1 MADFITAVY
10 ISFIIQAGGALL
22 TAAVFRS
29 FQRYYQKAYLTHLQW
44 SWLALSVHLL
54 AGAVGLY
61 LSSTFDATHPVRLLV
76 NIIAGIA
83 GFTQIPLVLFG
94 TYELTTGHAVPSDR
108 VRRALIAAAMTGLV
122 TAIVFVWKEDAGF
135 ARFLARVGLRAIL
148 SGAGFLAAAYG
159 IWRARTTVQG
169 LGPRMVSGAFFVY
182 GLLQLHY
189 LGVAIYESIS
199 QNYPAYVS
207 YTGFLDIL
215 MYFLMALGTVI
226 WLLEN
231 EQKTAMQAAA
241 QIQHLAYHDTLTGLP
256 NRQLFLDRLNLAI
269 SHAHRSQRRL
279 AVFFLDLD
287 RFKVINDSLGHAIGD
302 RLLQSISRRLTG
314 LLREGDTVT
323 RIGGDEFTILV
334 PHLQHSDDAIV
345 VARKVRDA
353 LKHPIEIDGRE
364 LYVSTSIGISLYP
377 NDGEDANA
385 LLRNADAA
393 MYRAKAQGRD
403 TFRLYAPAMNAKALE
418 QLALENGLRKAIANG
433 ELLMHYQPIVSFAT
447 SRVVGVEALIRW
459 NHPELGLLYPADFI
473 SLAEATGLIGPLG
486 EWSLKEAC
494 TQVKTLRERGLT
506 NLHAACNLSVRQIQQ
521 LDFVETISS
530 ILHDTGLPAAALDL
544 EITESI
550 AMQSD
555 DDTIEKLRAVKRLG
569 VRISIDDFGTG
580 YSSLSALRLFPVDS
594 LKIDQSF
601 VHDITATSG
610 DAAIATAVI
619 AMAHS
624 LDLTVIAEGVET
636 EGQLAFLRGR
646 GCNAYQGYYVSH
658 PLTAEECEA
667 VIRAHDGMPI
677 GVEKKRKTG
686 RVAKA
691 G

>member
-10 ISFIIQAGGALL
+10 ISFVIQAGGALL

-29 FQRYYQKAYLTHLQW
+29 FERYYQKAYLTHLQW

-61 LSSTFDATHPVRLLV
+61 LSSTLPVSHPGRLLIA
-76 NIIAGIA
+76 IIAGVA

-94 TYELTTGHAVPSDR
+94 TYELTTGKPVPAER
-108 VRRALIAAAMTGLV
+108 VRRALIAAAITGLA
-122 TAIVFVWKEDAGF
+122 TALLFVWKEDAGF
-135 ARFLARVGLRAIL
+135 ARFLARVGLRALIC
-148 SGAGFLAAAYG
+148 GAAFLTASFG
-159 IWRARTTVQG
+159 IWRARAVEG
-169 LGPRMVSGAFFVY
+169 LGPRMVMGSFLVY

-189 LGVAIYESIS
+189 VGVALYELIA
-199 QNYPAYVS
+199 NAYPAYVS
-207 YTGFLDIL
+207 YMGFLDIL
-215 MYFLMALGTVI
+215 MHFLMALGTVI

-231 EQKTAMQAAA
+231 EQKNAMQAAA
-241 QIQHLAYHDTLTGLP
+241 QIEHLAYHDTLTGLP

-334 PHLQHSDDAIV
+334 PHLHHSDDAIV

-418 QLALENGLRKAIANG
+418 QLALENGLRKAISNG
-433 ELLMHYQPIVSFAT
+433 ELIMHYQPIVSFET
-447 SRVVGVEALIRW
+447 SHVVGVEALIRW

-473 SLAEATGLIGPLG
+473 TLAEATGLIGPLG

-494 TQVKTLRERGLT
+494 TQVKALRDRGLSD
-506 NLHAACNLSVRQIQQ
+506 LHASCNLSVRQIQQ
-521 LDFVETISS
+521 LDFVETIAS
-530 ILHDTGLPAAALDL
+530 ILHDTGLPAAALEL

-555 DDTIEKLRAVKRLG
+555 DDTIDKLRAVKRLG

-624 LDLTVIAEGVET
+624 LGLSVIAEGVET

-658 PLTAEECEA
+658 PLAADECEA

-677 GVEKKRKTG
+677 RAEKKRKPG

>member
-10 ISFIIQAGGALL
+10 ISFVIQAGGALL

-29 FQRYYQKAYLTHLQW
+29 FERYYQKAYLTHLQW

-61 LSSTFDATHPVRLLV
+61 LSSTLPVSHPGRILIAV
-76 NIIAGIA
+76 IAGIA

-94 TYELTTGHAVPSDR
+94 TYELTTGKPVPAER
-108 VRRALIAAAMTGLV
+108 VRRALIAAAITGLA
-122 TAIVFVWKEDAGF
+122 TALLFVWKEDAGF
-135 ARFLARVGLRAIL
+135 ARFLARVGLRAL
-148 SGAGFLAAAYG
+148 VCGAAFLTASFG
-159 IWRARTTVQG
+159 IWRARAVEG
-169 LGPRMVSGAFFVY
+169 LGPRMVMGSFLVY

-189 LGVAIYESIS
+189 VGVALYEVIA
-199 QNYPAYVS
+199 NAYPAYVS
-207 YTGFLDIL
+207 YMGFLDIL
-215 MYFLMALGTVI
+215 MHFLMALGTVI

-231 EQKTAMQAAA
+231 EQKNAMQAAA
-241 QIQHLAYHDTLTGLP
+241 QIEHLAYHDTLTGLP

-269 SHAHRSQRRL
+269 SHAHRTAQRL

-287 RFKVINDSLGHAIGD
+287 RFKIINDSLGHAIGD
-302 RLLQSISRRLTG
+302 RLLQAISQRLTA

-353 LKHPIEIDGRE
+353 LKHPIELDGRE

-377 NDGEDANA
+377 NDGEDATA

-418 QLALENGLRKAIANG
+418 QLALENSLRKGITNG
-433 ELLMHYQPIVSFAT
+433 ELLMHYQPIVSFEN
-447 SRVVGVEALIRW
+447 SRVTGVEALIRW
-459 NHPELGLLYPADFI
+459 NHPELGLLFPADFVTV
-473 SLAEATGLIGPLG
+473 AEATGLIGPLG
-486 EWSLKEAC
+486 EWALKEAC
-494 TQVKTLRERGLT
+494 AQVKEWRDRGLM
-506 NLHAACNLSVRQIQQ
+506 LHASCNLSVRQIQQ
-521 LDFVETISS
+521 LDFVDTIAS
-530 ILHDTGLPAAALDL
+530 ILEETRLPTGALEL

-658 PLTAEECEA
+658 PLAAEECEA
-667 VIRAHDGMPI
+667 VIRAHDGLP
-677 GVEKKRKTG
+677 VPVKKRKRG
-686 RVAKA
+686 GIARA

>member
-10 ISFIIQAGGALL
+10 ISFVIQAGGALL

-29 FQRYYQKAYLTHLQW
+29 FERYYQKAYLTHLQW

-61 LSSTFDATHPVRLLV
+61 LSSTLPVSHPGRLLIAV
-76 NIIAGIA
+76 IAGVA

-94 TYELTTGHAVPSDR
+94 TYELTTGRPIPAER
-108 VRRALIAAAMTGLV
+108 VRRALLAAAFTGLA
-122 TAIVFVWKEDAGF
+122 TALLFVWKEDAGF
-135 ARFLARVGLRAIL
+135 ARFLARVGLRALIC
-148 SGAGFLAAAYG
+148 GAAFLTASFG
-159 IWRARTTVQG
+159 IWRARAVEG
-169 LGPRMVSGAFFVY
+169 LGPRMVMGSFLVY

-189 LGVAIYESIS
+189 VGVALYEVIA
-199 QNYPAYVS
+199 NAYPSYVS
-207 YTGFLDIL
+207 YMGFLDIL
-215 MYFLMALGTVI
+215 MHFLMALGTVI

-231 EQKTAMQAAA
+231 EQKNAMLAAA
-241 QIQHLAYHDTLTGLP
+241 QIEHLAYHDTLTGLP

-269 SHAHRSQRRL
+269 AHAHRTAQRL

-287 RFKVINDSLGHAIGD
+287 RFKIINDSLGHAIGD
-302 RLLQSISRRLTG
+302 RLLQAISQRLVA

-334 PHLQHSDDAIV
+334 PHLQHPDDAIV
-345 VARKVRDA
+345 VARKVRDT
-353 LKHPIEIDGRE
+353 LKHPIELDGRE

-377 NDGEDANA
+377 NDGEDATS

-418 QLALENGLRKAIANG
+418 QLALENSLRKAITNG
-433 ELLMHYQPIVSFAT
+433 ELLMHYQPIVSFEN
-447 SRVVGVEALIRW
+447 SRVIGVEALIRW
-459 NHPELGLLYPADFI
+459 NHSELGLLFPADFVTV
-473 SLAEATGLIGPLG
+473 AEATGLIGPLG
-486 EWSLKEAC
+486 EWALREAC
-494 TQVKTLRERGLT
+494 AQVKVWRDRGLM
-506 NLHAACNLSVRQIQQ
+506 LHASCNLSVRQIQQ
-521 LDFVETISS
+521 LDFVETIAS
-530 ILHDTGLPAAALDL
+530 ILEETRLPAGALEL

-555 DDTIEKLRAVKRLG
+555 DDTIEKLRAVKRVG

-658 PLTAEECEA
+658 PLAAEECEA
-667 VIRAHDGMPI
+667 VIRAHDGLP
-677 GVEKKRKTG
+677 VPVKKRKRG
-686 RVAKA
+686 GIARA

>member
-10 ISFIIQAGGALL
+10 ISFVIQAGGALL

-29 FQRYYQKAYLTHLQW
+29 FERYYQKAYLTHLQW

-61 LSSTFDATHPVRLLV
+61 LSSTLPVSHPGRLLIA
-76 NIIAGIA
+76 IIAGVA

-94 TYELTTGHAVPSDR
+94 TYELTTGKPVPAER
-108 VRRALIAAAMTGLV
+108 VRRALIAAAITGLA
-122 TAIVFVWKEDAGF
+122 TALLFVWKEDAGF
-135 ARFLARVGLRAIL
+135 ARFLARVGLRALIC
-148 SGAGFLAAAYG
+148 GAAFLTASFG
-159 IWRARTTVQG
+159 IWRARAVEG
-169 LGPRMVSGAFFVY
+169 LGPRMVMGSFLVY

-189 LGVAIYESIS
+189 VGVALYEVIA
-199 QNYPAYVS
+199 NAYPAYVS
-207 YTGFLDIL
+207 YMGFLDIL
-215 MYFLMALGTVI
+215 MHFLMALGTVI

-231 EQKTAMQAAA
+231 EQKNAMQAAA
-241 QIQHLAYHDTLTGLP
+241 QIEHLAYHDTLTGLP

-269 SHAHRSQRRL
+269 SHAHRTAQRL

-287 RFKVINDSLGHAIGD
+287 RFKIINDSLGHAIGD
-302 RLLQSISRRLTG
+302 RLLQAISQRLTA

-353 LKHPIEIDGRE
+353 LKHPIDLDGRE

-377 NDGEDANA
+377 NDGEDATA

-418 QLALENGLRKAIANG
+418 QLALENSLRKAITNG
-433 ELLMHYQPIVSFAT
+433 ELLMHYQPIVSFEH
-447 SRVVGVEALIRW
+447 SRVIGVEALIRW
-459 NHPELGLLYPADFI
+459 NHPELGLLFPADFVTV
-473 SLAEATGLIGPLG
+473 AEATGLIGPLG
-486 EWSLKEAC
+486 EWALREAC
-494 TQVKTLRERGLT
+494 AQVKVWRDRGLM
-506 NLHAACNLSVRQIQQ
+506 LHASCNLSVRQIQQ
-521 LDFVETISS
+521 LDFVETIGS
-530 ILHDTGLPAAALDL
+530 ILEETRLPAGALEL

-658 PLTAEECEA
+658 PVAAEECEA
-667 VIRAHDGMPI
+667 VIRAHDGLPI
-677 GVEKKRKTG
+677 PVKKRKRG
-686 RVAKA
+686 GIARA

>member
-10 ISFIIQAGGALL
+10 ISFVIQAGGALL

-54 AGAVGLY
+54 ASAVGLY
-61 LSSTFDATHPVRLLV
+61 LSSYLEPTHPSRLLITLV
-76 NIIAGIA
+76 AGVA
-83 GFTQIPLVLFG
+83 GFLQIPLVLFG
-94 TYELTTGHAVPSDR
+94 TYELTTGRSNSPERIRQALFAAVAAG
-108 VRRALIAAAMTGLV
+108 VATALL
-122 TAIVFVWKEDAGF
+122 FVWQEDGGLI
-135 ARFLARVGLRAIL
+135 RFFARVGLRAVL
-148 SGAGFLAAAYG
+148 SGAGFLLAAYG
-159 IWRARTTVQG
+159 IWRARAKVQG
-169 LGPRMVSGAFFVY
+169 LGSRMVSGAFLVY

-189 LGVAIYESIS
+189 LGVAVY
-199 QNYPAYVS
+199 QAVADRYPAYVS
-207 YTGFLDIL
+207 YMGFLDIL

-269 SHAHRSQRRL
+269 SHAHRAQTRL

-302 RLLQSISRRLTG
+302 RLLQAISRRLTS
-314 LLREGDTVT
+314 LLRDGDTVT

-353 LKHPIEIDGRE
+353 LKHPIELDGRE

-377 NDGEDANA
+377 NDGDDATA

-418 QLALENGLRKAIANG
+418 QLALETSLRKAIANG
-433 ELLMHYQPIVSFAT
+433 ELLLHYQPIVSFAT
-447 SRVVGVEALIRW
+447 SRVTGVEALIRW

-473 SLAEATGLIGPLG
+473 TLAEATGLIGPLG
-486 EWSLKEAC
+486 EWALREAC
-494 TQVKTLRERGLT
+494 AQVQAWRSRGIT
-506 NLHAACNLSVRQIQQ
+506 ALHASCNLSVRQIQQ
-521 LDFVETISS
+521 LDFVDIVSTTLEETR
-530 ILHDTGLPAAALDL
+530 LPAGALEL

-555 DDTIEKLRAVKRLG
+555 DDTIDKLRAVKNLG

-646 GCNAYQGYYVSH
+646 GCNAYQGHYVSQ
-658 PLTAEECEA
+658 PLPAEECEA
-667 VIRAHDGMPI
+667 VIRAHDGLPEPI
-677 GVEKKRKTG
+677 KKVRKLS
-686 RVAKA
+686 KA

>member
-61 LSSTFDATHPVRLLV
+61 LSSTFDATHPARLLV

-108 VRRALIAAAMTGLV
+108 VRRALIAAATTGLV

-159 IWRARTTVQG
+159 IWRARATVQG

-189 LGVAIYESIS
+189 LGVAVYESIS

-433 ELLMHYQPIVSFAT
+433 ELIMHYQPIVSFAT
-447 SRVVGVEALIRW
+447 SRVIGVEALIRW

-494 TQVKTLRERGLT
+494 TQVKTLRERGL

-530 ILHDTGLPAAALDL
+530 ILHDTGLPAEALDL

-569 VRISIDDFGTG
+569 VSISIDDFGTG

-677 GVEKKRKTG
+677 RVEKKRKTG

>member
-10 ISFIIQAGGALL
+10 ISFVIQAGGALL

-29 FQRYYQKAYLTHLQW
+29 FERYYQKAYLTHLQW

-61 LSSTFDATHPVRLLV
+61 LSSTLPVSHPGRLLIAV
-76 NIIAGIA
+76 IAGVA

-94 TYELTTGHAVPSDR
+94 TYELTTGRPIPAER
-108 VRRALIAAAMTGLV
+108 VRRALLAAAFTGLA
-122 TAIVFVWKEDAGF
+122 TALLFVWKEDAGF
-135 ARFLARVGLRAIL
+135 ARFLARVGLRALIC
-148 SGAGFLAAAYG
+148 GAAFLTASFG
-159 IWRARTTVQG
+159 IWRARAVEG
-169 LGPRMVSGAFFVY
+169 LGPRMVMGSFLVY

-189 LGVAIYESIS
+189 VGVALYEVIA
-199 QNYPAYVS
+199 NAYPSYVS
-207 YTGFLDIL
+207 YMGFLDIL
-215 MYFLMALGTVI
+215 MHFLMALGTVI

-231 EQKTAMQAAA
+231 EQKNAMQAAA
-241 QIQHLAYHDTLTGLP
+241 QIEHLAYHDTLTGLP

-269 SHAHRSQRRL
+269 AHAHRTAQRL

-287 RFKVINDSLGHAIGD
+287 RFKIINDSLGHAIGD
-302 RLLQSISRRLTG
+302 RLLQAISQRLVA

-334 PHLQHSDDAIV
+334 PHLQHPDDAIV
-345 VARKVRDA
+345 VARKVRDT
-353 LKHPIEIDGRE
+353 LKHPIELDGRE

-377 NDGEDANA
+377 NDGEDATS

-418 QLALENGLRKAIANG
+418 QLALENSLRKAITNG
-433 ELLMHYQPIVSFAT
+433 ELLMHYQPIVSFEN
-447 SRVVGVEALIRW
+447 SRVIGVEALIRW
-459 NHPELGLLYPADFI
+459 NHSELGLLFPADFVTV
-473 SLAEATGLIGPLG
+473 AEATGLIGPLG
-486 EWSLKEAC
+486 EWALREAC
-494 TQVKTLRERGLT
+494 AQVKVWRDRGLM
-506 NLHAACNLSVRQIQQ
+506 LHASCNLSVRQIQQ
-521 LDFVETISS
+521 LDFVETIAS
-530 ILHDTGLPAAALDL
+530 ILEETRLPAGALEL

-555 DDTIEKLRAVKRLG
+555 DDTIEKLRAVKRVG

-624 LDLTVIAEGVET
+624 LDLRVIAEGVET

-658 PLTAEECEA
+658 PLAAEECEA
-667 VIRAHDGMPI
+667 VIRAHDGLP
-677 GVEKKRKTG
+677 VPVKKRKRG
-686 RVAKA
+686 GIARA

>member
-10 ISFIIQAGGALL
+10 ISFVIQAGGALL

-29 FQRYYQKAYLTHLQW
+29 FERYYQKAYLTHLQW

-61 LSSTFDATHPVRLLV
+61 LSSTLPVSHPGRLLIA
-76 NIIAGIA
+76 IIAGVA

-94 TYELTTGHAVPSDR
+94 TYELTTGKPVPAER
-108 VRRALIAAAMTGLV
+108 VRRALIAAAITGLA
-122 TAIVFVWKEDAGF
+122 TALLFVWKEDAGF
-135 ARFLARVGLRAIL
+135 ARFLARVGLRALIC
-148 SGAGFLAAAYG
+148 GAAFLTASFG
-159 IWRARTTVQG
+159 IWRARAVEG
-169 LGPRMVSGAFFVY
+169 LGPRMVMGSFLVY

-189 LGVAIYESIS
+189 VGVALYEVIA
-199 QNYPAYVS
+199 NAYPAYVS
-207 YTGFLDIL
+207 YMGFLDIL
-215 MYFLMALGTVI
+215 MHFLMALGTVI

-231 EQKTAMQAAA
+231 EQKNAMQAAA
-241 QIQHLAYHDTLTGLP
+241 QIEHLAYHDTLTGLP

-269 SHAHRSQRRL
+269 SHAHRTAQRL

-287 RFKVINDSLGHAIGD
+287 RFKIINDSLGHAIGD
-302 RLLQSISRRLTG
+302 RLLQAISQRLTA

-353 LKHPIEIDGRE
+353 LKHPIDLDGRE

-377 NDGEDANA
+377 NDGEDATA

-418 QLALENGLRKAIANG
+418 QLALENSLRKAITNG
-433 ELLMHYQPIVSFAT
+433 ELLMHYQPIVSFEH
-447 SRVVGVEALIRW
+447 SRVIGVEALIRW
-459 NHPELGLLYPADFI
+459 NHPELGLLFPADFVTV
-473 SLAEATGLIGPLG
+473 AEATGLIGPLG
-486 EWSLKEAC
+486 EWALREAC
-494 TQVKTLRERGLT
+494 AQVKVWRDRGLM
-506 NLHAACNLSVRQIQQ
+506 LHASCNLSVRQIQQ
-521 LDFVETISS
+521 LDFVETIGS
-530 ILHDTGLPAAALDL
+530 ILEETRLPAGALEL

-658 PLTAEECEA
+658 PVAAEDCEA
-667 VIRAHDGMPI
+667 VIRAHDGLPI
-677 GVEKKRKTG
+677 PVKKRKRG
-686 RVAKA
+686 GIARA

>member
-1 MADFITAVY
+1 V
-10 ISFIIQAGGALL
+10 
-22 TAAVFRS
+22 
-29 FQRYYQKAYLTHLQW
+29 LTHARRH
-44 SWLALSVHLL
+44 SRHRF
-54 AGAVGLY
+54 AVL
-61 LSSTFDATHPVRLLV
+61 
-76 NIIAGIA
+76 
-83 GFTQIPLVLFG
+83 
-94 TYELTTGHAVPSDR
+94 
-108 VRRALIAAAMTGLV
+108 
-122 TAIVFVWKEDAGF
+122 
-135 ARFLARVGLRAIL
+135 
-148 SGAGFLAAAYG
+148 
-159 IWRARTTVQG
+159 
-169 LGPRMVSGAFFVY
+169 
-182 GLLQLHY
+182 
-189 LGVAIYESIS
+189 
-199 QNYPAYVS
+199 
-207 YTGFLDIL
+207 
-215 MYFLMALGTVI
+215 
-226 WLLEN
+226 
-231 EQKTAMQAAA
+231 
-241 QIQHLAYHDTLTGLP
+241 
-256 NRQLFLDRLNLAI
+256 
-269 SHAHRSQRRL
+269 
-279 AVFFLDLD
+279 FLDLD

-433 ELLMHYQPIVSFAT
+433 ELIMHYQPIVSFAT
-447 SRVVGVEALIRW
+447 SRVIGVEALIRW
-459 NHPELGLLYPADFI
+459 NHPELGLLFPADFI

-486 EWSLKEAC
+486 EWSLREAC
-494 TQVKTLRERGLT
+494 AQVKTLREHGLS

-667 VIRAHDGMPI
+667 VIRGHDGLPLT
-677 GVEKKRKTG
+677 VKKRKTG
-686 RVAKA
+686 RIAKA

>member
-29 FQRYYQKAYLTHLQW
+29 FQRYYQKDYLTHLQW
-44 SWLALSVHLL
+44 SWLALSVHLF

-61 LSSTFDATHPVRLLV
+61 LSSTFSATHPVRLFV
-76 NIIAGIA
+76 NIVASIA
-83 GFTQIPLVLFG
+83 GFTQIPLIFFG
-94 TYELTTGHAVPSDR
+94 TYALTTGRSVAPERLRR
-108 VRRALIAAAMTGLV
+108 VLIAAAATGVV
-122 TAIVFVWKEDAGF
+122 TAIVFVWKDDAGF
-135 ARFLARVGLRAIL
+135 ARFFARVGLRAIL
-148 SGAGFLAAAYG
+148 SGAGFLAAAFG
-159 IWRARTTVQG
+159 IWRARATVQG
-169 LGPRMVSGAFFVY
+169 LGPRMVSGAFLVY

-189 LGVAIYESIS
+189 LGVAIYEAVS
-199 QNYPAYVS
+199 QRYPAYVS

-241 QIQHLAYHDTLTGLP
+241 QIEHLAYHDTLTGLP

-269 SHAHRSQRRL
+269 AHAHRSQRRL
-279 AVFFLDLD
+279 AVIFLDLD
-287 RFKVINDSLGHAIGD
+287 RFKVINDSLGHAMGD
-302 RLLQSISRRLTG
+302 RLLQSLSRRLTG

-334 PHLQHSDDAIV
+334 PHLQHPDDAIV
-345 VARKVRDA
+345 VARKVREA

-364 LYVSTSIGISLYP
+364 FYVSTSIGISLYP
-377 NDGEDANA
+377 NDGEDANT

-418 QLALENGLRKAIANG
+418 QLALENSLRKAITNR
-433 ELLMHYQPIVSFAT
+433 ELLMHYQPIVSFVT
-447 SRVVGVEALIRW
+447 SRVIGVEALIRW
-459 NHPELGLLYPADFI
+459 NHPELGLLYPGDFI
-473 SLAEATGLIGPLG
+473 NLAEATGLIGPLG

-494 TQVKTLRERGLT
+494 AQVKKFRDRGLT
-506 NLHAACNLSVRQIQQ
+506 DLHASCNLSVRQIQQ

-530 ILHDTGLPAAALDL
+530 ILHDTGLPAAALEL

-580 YSSLSALRLFPVDS
+580 YSSLSSLRLFPVDS

-658 PLTAEECEA
+658 PLGAEECEA
-667 VIRAHDGMPI
+667 VIRAHDGIPLTL
-677 GVEKKRKTG
+677 ESKRGK
-686 RVAKA
+686 RAKA
-691 G
+691 S

>member
-10 ISFIIQAGGALL
+10 ISFVIQAGGALL

-29 FQRYYQKAYLTHLQW
+29 FERYYQKAYLTHLQW

-61 LSSTFDATHPVRLLV
+61 LSSTLPVSHPGRLLIAV
-76 NIIAGIA
+76 IAGIA
-83 GFTQIPLVLFG
+83 GFTQIPLALFG
-94 TYELTTGHAVPSDR
+94 TYELTTGRPVPSVR
-108 VRRALIAAAMTGLV
+108 VRRALIAAAITGLA
-122 TAIVFVWKEDAGF
+122 TALLFVWKEDAGF
-135 ARFLARVGLRAIL
+135 ARFLARVGLRALIC
-148 SGAGFLAAAYG
+148 GAAFLIASFG
-159 IWRARTTVQG
+159 IWRARVQG
-169 LGPRMVSGAFFVY
+169 LGPRMVMGSFLVY

-189 LGVAIYESIS
+189 VGVALYEVIA
-199 QNYPAYVS
+199 NAYPSYVS
-207 YTGFLDIL
+207 YMGFLDIL
-215 MYFLMALGTVI
+215 MHFLMALGTVI

-231 EQKTAMQAAA
+231 EQKNAMQAAA
-241 QIQHLAYHDTLTGLP
+241 QIEHLAYHDTLTGLP

-269 SHAHRSQRRL
+269 SHAHRTAQRL

-287 RFKVINDSLGHAIGD
+287 RFKNINDSLGHAIGD
-302 RLLQSISRRLTG
+302 RLLQAISHRLTG

-353 LKHPIEIDGRE
+353 LKHPIELDGRE

-377 NDGEDANA
+377 NDGEDATA

-418 QLALENGLRKAIANG
+418 QLALENSLRKAISNG
-433 ELLMHYQPIVSFAT
+433 ELLMHYQPIVSFEN
-447 SRVVGVEALIRW
+447 SRVTGVEALIRW
-459 NHPELGLLYPADFI
+459 NHAELGLLFPADFVTV
-473 SLAEATGLIGPLG
+473 AEATGLIGPLG
-486 EWSLKEAC
+486 EWALKEAC
-494 TQVKTLRERGLT
+494 AQVKEWRDRGLM
-506 NLHAACNLSVRQIQQ
+506 LHASCNLSVRQIQQ

-530 ILHDTGLPAAALDL
+530 ILDETRLPAGALEL

-658 PLTAEECEA
+658 PLAAEECEA
-667 VIRAHDGMPI
+667 VIRAHDGLP
-677 GVEKKRKTG
+677 VPVKKRKRG
-686 RVAKA
+686 GIAKA

>member
-61 LSSTFDATHPVRLLV
+61 LSSTFDATHPARLLV

-94 TYELTTGHAVPSDR
+94 TYELTTGRAVPSDR
-108 VRRALIAAAMTGLV
+108 VRRALIAAATTGLV

-159 IWRARTTVQG
+159 IWRARATVQG

-189 LGVAIYESIS
+189 LGVAVYESIS

-433 ELLMHYQPIVSFAT
+433 ELIMHYQPIVSFAT
-447 SRVVGVEALIRW
+447 SRVIGVEALIRW

-494 TQVKTLRERGLT
+494 TQVKTLRERGL

-530 ILHDTGLPAAALDL
+530 ILHDTGLPAEALDL

-667 VIRAHDGMPI
+667 VIRAHDGLPI
-677 GVEKKRKTG
+677 AVKKRKTG

>member
-10 ISFIIQAGGALL
+10 ISFVIQAGGALL

-29 FQRYYQKAYLTHLQW
+29 FERYYQKAYLTHLQW

-61 LSSTFDATHPVRLLV
+61 LSSTLPVSHPGRLL
-76 NIIAGIA
+76 IAVVAGVA

-94 TYELTTGHAVPSDR
+94 TYELTTGKPISVEW
-108 VRRALIAAAMTGLV
+108 VRRALLAAAFTGLA
-122 TAIVFVWKEDAGF
+122 TALLFVWKEDAGF
-135 ARFLARVGLRAIL
+135 ARFLARVGLRALIC
-148 SGAGFLAAAYG
+148 GAAFLTASFG
-159 IWRARTTVQG
+159 IWRARAVEG
-169 LGPRMVSGAFFVY
+169 LGPRMVMGSFLVY

-189 LGVAIYESIS
+189 VGIALYEVIA
-199 QNYPAYVS
+199 NAYPSYVS
-207 YTGFLDIL
+207 YMGFLDIL
-215 MYFLMALGTVI
+215 MHFLMALGTVI

-231 EQKTAMQAAA
+231 EQKNAMQAAA
-241 QIQHLAYHDTLTGLP
+241 QIEHLAYHDTLTGLP

-269 SHAHRSQRRL
+269 SHAHRTAQRL

-287 RFKVINDSLGHAIGD
+287 RFKIINDSLGHAIGD
-302 RLLQSISRRLTG
+302 RLLQAISQRLVA

-353 LKHPIEIDGRE
+353 LKHPIELDGRE

-377 NDGEDANA
+377 NDGEDATA

-418 QLALENGLRKAIANG
+418 QLALENSLRKAITNG
-433 ELLMHYQPIVSFAT
+433 ELLMHYQPIVNFDT
-447 SRVVGVEALIRW
+447 SRVMGVEALIRW
-459 NHPELGLLYPADFI
+459 NHPELGLLFPADFVTV
-473 SLAEATGLIGPLG
+473 AEATGLIGPLG
-486 EWSLKEAC
+486 EWALREAC
-494 TQVKTLRERGLT
+494 AQVKVWRDRGLM
-506 NLHAACNLSVRQIQQ
+506 LHASCNLSVRQIQQ
-521 LDFVETISS
+521 LDFVETIAA
-530 ILHDTGLPAAALDL
+530 ILEETRLPAGALEL

-601 VHDITATSG
+601 VHDITSTSG

-658 PLTAEECEA
+658 PVAADECEA
-667 VIRAHDGMPI
+667 VIRAHDGLPI
-677 GVEKKRKTG
+677 PVKKRKRG
-686 RVAKA
+686 GIARA

>member
-10 ISFIIQAGGALL
+10 ISFVIQAGGALL

-29 FQRYYQKAYLTHLQW
+29 FERYYQKAYLTHLQW

-61 LSSTFDATHPVRLLV
+61 LSSTLPVSHPGRLLIAV
-76 NIIAGIA
+76 IAGVA

-94 TYELTTGHAVPSDR
+94 TYELTTGKPVPAER
-108 VRRALIAAAMTGLV
+108 VRRALITAAITGLA
-122 TAIVFVWKEDAGF
+122 TALLFVWKEDAGF
-135 ARFLARVGLRAIL
+135 ARFLARVGLRALIC
-148 SGAGFLAAAYG
+148 GAAFLTASFG
-159 IWRARTTVQG
+159 IWRARAVEG
-169 LGPRMVSGAFFVY
+169 LGPRMVMGSFLVY

-189 LGVAIYESIS
+189 VGVALYEVIA
-199 QNYPAYVS
+199 NAYPSYVS
-207 YTGFLDIL
+207 YMGFLDIL
-215 MYFLMALGTVI
+215 MHFLMALGTVI

-231 EQKTAMQAAA
+231 EQKNAMQAAA
-241 QIQHLAYHDTLTGLP
+241 QIEHLAYHDTLTGLP

-269 SHAHRSQRRL
+269 SHAHRTAQRL

-287 RFKVINDSLGHAIGD
+287 RFKIINDSLGHAIGD
-302 RLLQSISRRLTG
+302 RLLQAISQRLVA

-353 LKHPIEIDGRE
+353 LKHPIDLDGRE

-377 NDGEDANA
+377 NDGEDATA

-418 QLALENGLRKAIANG
+418 QLALENSLRKAITNG
-433 ELLMHYQPIVSFAT
+433 ELLMHYQPIVSFEN
-447 SRVVGVEALIRW
+447 SRVTGVEALIRW
-459 NHPELGLLYPADFI
+459 NHPELGLLFPADFVTV
-473 SLAEATGLIGPLG
+473 AEATGLIGPLG
-486 EWSLKEAC
+486 EWALKEAC
-494 TQVKTLRERGLT
+494 AQVKVWRDRGLM
-506 NLHAACNLSVRQIQQ
+506 LHASCNLSVRQIQQ
-521 LDFVETISS
+521 LDFVETIAS
-530 ILHDTGLPAAALDL
+530 ILEETRLPTGALEL

-658 PLTAEECEA
+658 PLAAEECEA
-667 VIRAHDGMPI
+667 VIRAHDGLP
-677 GVEKKRKTG
+677 VPVKKRKRG
-686 RVAKA
+686 GIARA